1 MTQQASGETA
11 GTARDRLLETAEGL
25 FAERGFAHAS
35 VRDITA
41 AASCNIAAVNYYF
54 GGKKALYTE
63 VYRRRLGELRESR
76 IARVREAVEGES
88 PTRLED
94 VLRAFARVFLE
105 PFVTAPQGRRF
116 LQLITRELTDPHL
129 PRAMFQSELAL
140 PVRHMMR
147 DALRRSVPRI
157 GERDAD
163 ACVQSLIA
171 QLAHVLTMWRMS
183 GGHDAPPP
191 GWFEEITEHIVRFSA
206 AGIRSYDRGDP
217 A

>member
-1 MTQQASGETA
+1 MSPHATQEAT
-11 GTARDRLLETAEGL
+11 GTARDRLLDTAESL

-35 VRDITA
+35 VREITA
-41 AASCNIAAVNYYF
+41 TASCNIAAVNYYF
-54 GGKKALYTE
+54 GSKEALYTE
-63 VYRRRLGELRESR
+63 VFRRRLGELRERR
-76 IARVREAVEGES
+76 IAKVREVVDGAT
-88 PTRLED
+88 PARLED

-105 PFVTAPQGRRF
+105 PFVSGPCGQRF
-116 LQLITRELTDPHL
+116 LQLINRELTDAHL

-140 PVRHMMR
+140 PVRQVMR
-147 DALRRSVPRI
+147 EALRRTTPGI
-157 GERDAD
+157 GECEAD

-183 GGHDAPPP
+183 GGHDVPPP
-191 GWFEEITEHIVRFSA
+191 DWFEEITEHIVRFST